1 MLGVPPADLSRDNR
15 DWLRDLLVFS
25 GLFFALAAFTYF
37 YTLKG
42 GAPIPRDSTML
53 NVGRDYLNFW
63 MYGSAALTPDPSR
76 FYDHILYNQE
86 LGRLFGLGDL
96 GENWSYPPSIMLL
109 AVPFSLIAYMP
120 SLLLWTAL
128 SLAVFAVTMDR
139 FIADRRIVT
148 ALLFSPAAAFC
159 LMSGQSSFVTAA
171 MLVGIFAFL
180 DRRPLL
186 AGIFV
191 GFLTLKPQLGI
202 LFPVMLVASGRW
214 RVFGAAA
221 VTAIAI
227 AAATALAFGPQVWVD
242 FVKVGLPT
250 QNLVLSDP
258 VMHVAPFMPTI
269 FMNMRQT
276 GADYAAAMGAQ
287 LCFSA
292 AAVATVF
299 WAYRFRKTADPHMLA
314 SLFLACTVAASPY
327 MLAYDV
333 LPLTVAAVMLV
344 AAGRLDAKGR
354 RIAQLV
360 YWLPV
365 LQAGFGDLHVPGP
378 ALIPAVFAG
387 YLIVRLRAPML
398 SEKQSAESGNLAL
411 GAR

>member
-1 MLGVPPADLSRDNR
+1 MLGVPPADLSRKNR

-25 GLFFALAAFTYF
+25 GFFFALTAFTYF
-37 YTLKG
+37 YTLRG
-42 GAPIPRDSTML
+42 GAPIPRDSTTL

-63 MYGSAALTPDPSR
+63 MYGSAALSADPSR

-96 GENWSYPPSIMLL
+96 GVNWSYPPSIMLL
-109 AVPFSLIAYMP
+109 AVPFALIAYMP
-120 SLLLWTAL
+120 SLLLWTIL
-128 SLAVFAVTMDR
+128 SLAIFAVTMDR
-139 FIADRRIVT
+139 FIADRRIVV

-159 LMSGQSSFVTAA
+159 LMSGQSSFVTTAVLA
-171 MLVGIFAFL
+171 GIFAFL

-186 AGIFV
+186 AGFLI
-191 GFLTLKPQLGI
+191 GLLTLKPQLGI
-202 LFPVMLVASGRW
+202 LFPVMLIASGRW

-221 VTAIAI
+221 VTAVAI
-227 AAATALAFGPQVWVD
+227 AAATALIFGAQVWVD

-258 VMHVAPFMPTI
+258 VMRVAPFMPTI
-269 FMNMRQT
+269 FMNMRQI
-276 GADYAAAMGAQ
+276 GADYATAMAAQ

-292 AAVATVF
+292 AAAAAVF

-314 SLFLACTVAASPY
+314 GLFLACTVAASPY

-365 LQAGFGDLHVPGP
+365 LQVGFGSLHVPGP
-378 ALIPAVFAG
+378 ALIPAIFAG
-387 YLIVRLRAPML
+387 YLIVRLRAPVL
-398 SEKQSAESGNLAL
+398 SETQSAESGNLAL
-411 GAR
+411 GVR